1 MSIDTLSVRQ
11 LPICSSSSRANPID
25 SMRRTFLQSYQSW
38 HSNHSQIIHKSFTNH
53 SQFMHKSFTNHSQ
66 IIHKSFT
73 NPKVLT
79 RDIEIIEPTM
89 NTLFTLQYHANLI
102 SSNRS
107 QPLNPTNVTTFR
119 SSFCPVPWPVVTYNW
134 GENQHVSFQ
143 IRNLSIALQHIV
155 GHRITTVEQQYG
167 TSSSCK
173 VRLSGMTN
181 ERDQHPSWLFQNSL
195 AGSITWLIE
204 VMGDWIPIN
213 QPVYM
218 KYKWITEGF

>member
-1 MSIDTLSVRQ
+1 MSIDTLSVRSASNLQQ
-11 LPICSSSSRANPID
+11 LFTGKSNWLNEKNIFAELSEL
-25 SMRRTFLQSYQSW
+25 TF
-38 HSNHSQIIHKSFTNH
+38 KSFTNH
-53 SQFMHKSFTNHSQ
+53 SQIIHNSCTNHSQ

-89 NTLFTLQYHANLI
+89 NTLFTLHYHANLI
-102 SSNRS
+102 FSNRS

-167 TSSSCK
+167 TRP
-173 VRLSGMTN
+173 VLLPGLLRLWG
-181 ERDQHPSWLFQNSL
+181 
-195 AGSITWLIE
+195 IE
-204 VMGDWIPIN
+204 
-213 QPVYM
+213 
-218 KYKWITEGF
+218 FL